1 VIRVRH
7 TPFFIRFFNRYSKTG
22 LKSHF
27 HIVFIAL
34 SLSLISFLMPAAGS
48 DCSSK
53 IIYHSYISGDIDM
66 WKRGMAELQ
75 EAFDKTAE
83 PCVLLALTEARYGY
97 IGYLLGINNKTEA
110 KPQIESFET
119 DIDRLA
125 VFPEYR
131 AETESF
137 RVALLGF
144 HMGMNPVKAMTLG
157 PKALKQLEMAV
168 AADSTSPAVWIE
180 KANSEAN
187 MPAFAGGSKEKAAES
202 FREALRLF
210 EADPELSV
218 SNWRY
223 LNTIVLLGQ
232 ALEKLDDYS
241 GARQVYLKALD
252 REPGFRRVRDELLPE
267 VERKLK

>member
-1 VIRVRH
+1 MIRVGH
-7 TPFFIRFFNRYSKTG
+7 TPFFMRFFNRYSKTG
-22 LKSHF
+22 LKNHF
-27 HIVFIAL
+27 YIGFITL
-34 SLSLISFLMPAAGS
+34 SLSLISFLLPAAGS

-53 IIYHSYISGDIDM
+53 TIYHSYISGDIEM

-75 EAFDKTAE
+75 EAYDKTTE
-83 PCVLLALTEARYGY
+83 PCVLLTLTEARYGY

-110 KPQIESFET
+110 EPLIESFET
-119 DIDRLA
+119 DIERLA

-144 HMGMNPVKAMTLG
+144 NMGMNPLKAMTLG
-157 PKALKQLEMAV
+157 PKALKQLEKAV
-168 AADSTSPAVWIE
+168 AEDSASPAVWIE

-187 MPAFAGGSKEKAAES
+187 MPAFAGGSKEKAVAS

-210 EADPELSV
+210 EADPALSE

-232 ALEKLDDYS
+232 TLEKLEDYS
-241 GARQVYLKALD
+241 GARQAYLKALD
-252 REPGFRRVRDELLPE
+252 REPGFRRVRDELLPA
-267 VERKLK
+267 VESKLK

>member
-1 VIRVRH
+1 VIKVRH
-7 TPFFIRFFNRYSKTG
+7 TPFFVRFFSLYSKNG
-22 LKSHF
+22 LKRHF
-27 HIVFIAL
+27 HIVFITL

-48 DCSSK
+48 DCSGK
-53 IIYHSYISGDIDM
+53 TIYQSYISGDIEM

-75 EAFDKTAE
+75 EVYDKTAE
-83 PCVLLALTEARYGY
+83 PCVLLTLTEARYGY
-97 IGYLLGINNKTEA
+97 IGYLLGINNKNEA
-110 KPQIESFET
+110 EPLIESFET

-157 PKALKQLEMAV
+157 PKALKQLEKAV

-187 MPAFAGGSKEKAAES
+187 MPAFAGGSKEKAVAS
-202 FREALRLF
+202 YREALRLF
-210 EADPELSV
+210 EADPALSV

-232 ALEKLDDYS
+232 TLEKLDDYS
-241 GARQVYLKALD
+241 GARQAYLKALG
-252 REPGFRRVRDELLPE
+252 REPGFRRVLDELLPA
-267 VERKLK
+267 VEGKLK

>member
-1 VIRVRH
+1 
-7 TPFFIRFFNRYSKTG
+7 
-22 LKSHF
+22 
-27 HIVFIAL
+27 
-34 SLSLISFLMPAAGS
+34 MPAAGS
-48 DCSSK
+48 DCGSK
-53 IIYHSYISGDIDM
+53 TIYHSYISGDIEM

-75 EAFDKTAE
+75 EAYDKTAE
-83 PCVLLALTEARYGY
+83 PCVLLTLTEARYGY

-110 KPQIESFET
+110 EPQIESFET
-119 DIDRLA
+119 DIEHLA

-157 PKALKQLEMAV
+157 PKALKQLEKAV
-168 AADSTSPAVWIE
+168 AADSTCPAVWIE

-187 MPAFAGGSKEKAAES
+187 MPAFAGGSKEKAIAS
-202 FREALRLF
+202 YIEALRLF
-210 EADPELSV
+210 EADPALSE

-232 ALEKLDDYS
+232 TLEKLEDYS
-241 GARQVYLKALD
+241 GARQAYLKALE
-252 REPGFRRVRDELLPE
+252 REPGFRRVRDELLPA
-267 VERKLK
+267 VESKLK